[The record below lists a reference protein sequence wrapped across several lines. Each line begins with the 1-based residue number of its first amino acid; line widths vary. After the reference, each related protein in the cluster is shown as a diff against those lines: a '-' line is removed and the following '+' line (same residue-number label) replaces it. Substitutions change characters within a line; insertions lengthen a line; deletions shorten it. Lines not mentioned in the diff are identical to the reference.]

1 MDSDEVSQIHESMV
15 DNWLYRLGKYNTQ
28 GIEKLA
34 SKYRNGDKCICVKMN
49 NGSFN
54 WCFKVVFDDGTE
66 WAVRFPVAGNVM
78 YPEEKV
84 RREVAVMRF
93 MRERTLVPV
102 PEVIAFGM
110 AADNHDPEMGPFI
123 IEEWIDGIPLSTI
136 MEELPRPSWGPVL
149 RKDISDETLY
159 KIYRQISKILLE
171 LSMHNF
177 DKIGAPSLVEHGDG
191 TNSWQVTSA
200 PMTQKMNEIERGG
213 YVRMDG
219 KTSVKYNLGVLLLI
233 IYLDH
238 LSEPF
243 QTVTEYLDSLVQ
255 QNITHLRKQRN
266 SVDDTDDARRK
277 YSLRKRVKSLAPYF
291 VSKNYDSGPF
301 KIICDDFRPGN
312 ILVKEDTLEI
322 VAVVDWEWTYA
333 GPYQFLF
340 SPPSWLILENPTSWT
355 SSGEARYQAKFLIF
369 LKSLEEEE
377 VQREIEMGREVPQD
391 QKMSILMRQSME
403 DGKFWFNE
411 LIRESF
417 NFDEDVLWPN
427 IELLL
432 KKRRLAEVGIPDET
446 EVEAFVRMKME
457 GLSQYKQDLQ
467 ALKGKE
473 REVEVKRISLEEKR
487 PLKDLVPLGRTA
499 LV

>member
-1 MDSDEVSQIHESMV
+1 MFYDMDSDEVSQIHGSMV
-15 DNWLYRLGKYNTQ
+15 DDWLHRLGKYNTQ
-28 GIEKLA
+28 GIEELA

-66 WAVRFPVAGNVM
+66 WAVRFPIAGNVM

-84 RREVAVMRF
+84 QREVAVMRF
-93 MRERTLVPV
+93 MKERTLIPV

-123 IEEWIDGIPLSTI
+123 IEEWIDGVPLSTI

-159 KIYRQISKILLE
+159 TIYRQISKILLE

-177 DKIGAPSLVEHGDG
+177 DKIGAPSLVEHEDG
-191 TNSWQVTSA
+191 TTSWLVTSA

-213 YVRMDG
+213 YVRVDG
-219 KTSVKYNLGVLLLI
+219 KTSVRYNLGALLLI
-233 IYLDH
+233 IHLDH

-243 QTVTEYLDSLVQ
+243 QTVTEYVDSLVQ
-255 QNITHLRKQRN
+255 QNTTHLREQRN
-266 SVDDTDDARRK
+266 SIDDADDARRK
-277 YSLRKRVKSLAPYF
+277 YSLRQRVKSLAPHF

-301 KIICDDFRPGN
+301 KLICDDFRPGN

-355 SSGEARYQAKFLIF
+355 SSGEARYQTKFLIF

-377 VQREIEMGREVPQD
+377 AQREIEMGEEVPQD

-417 NFDEDVLWPN
+417 NFDEEVLWPN
-427 IELLL
+427 IELFL
-432 KKRRLAEVGIPDET
+432 KKRKLAEVGIPNET

-457 GLSQYKQDLQ
+457 DLSQYKLDLQ
-467 ALKGKE
+467 ALEGKKE
-473 REVEVKRISLEEKR
+473 RS
-487 PLKDLVPLGRTA
+487 
-499 LV
+499 